1 MLSHCDSSFRELLR
15 ERLASLF
22 VRDVKQ
28 DVIGQ
33 TSSSKLKDSDET
45 PRGVFGGWLL
55 DLCNL

>member
-15 ERLASLF
+15 EKLASLF

-33 TSSSKLKDSDET
+33 TSSSKLKDADET
-45 PRGVFGGWLL
+45 PRGVFGGRLL

>member
-1 MLSHCDSSFRELLR
+1 MLSHCDSSFRELLS
-15 ERLASLF
+15 EKLASLF

-33 TSSSKLKDSDET
+33 TSSSKLKDLDET